1 MSSHIAYLV
10 LGTNLGNR
18 SKNLSTASSEINDI
32 PKTKVLQKSKIFKS
46 PAYGPIEQPFFFNL
60 ALEIKTELSAF
71 ALLDQLQAI
80 EQKLKRKKNS
90 HMKPRIIDIDIVFFD
105 DLKINKP
112 KLTIPH
118 YDWHNRDFFIKP
130 LLEINCIQ
138 VKNRLSEI
146 NSKISQNLKP
156 YE

>member
-60 ALEIKTELSAF
+60 ALEIKTDLSAF
-71 ALLDQLQAI
+71 SLLDQLQAI

-90 HMKPRIIDIDIVFFD
+90 HMKPRIIDIDIVFF
-105 DLKINKP
+105 
-112 KLTIPH
+112 
-118 YDWHNRDFFIKP
+118 
-130 LLEINCIQ
+130 
-138 VKNRLSEI
+138 VLSMV
-146 NSKISQNLKP
+146 
-156 YE
+156 

>member
-32 PKTKVLQKSKIFKS
+32 PKTKILQKSKIFKS

-80 EQKLKRKKNS
+80 EQKLKRKKN
-90 HMKPRIIDIDIVFFD
+90 
-105 DLKINKP
+105 
-112 KLTIPH
+112 
-118 YDWHNRDFFIKP
+118 
-130 LLEINCIQ
+130 
-138 VKNRLSEI
+138 LSLI
-146 NSKISQNLKP
+146 HI
-156 YE
+156 